1 LLNNQLIVSACQE
14 TERVNAL
21 KQSGG

>member
-1 LLNNQLIVSACQE
+1 MIMLVGCRINAL

-21 KQSGG
+21 KN